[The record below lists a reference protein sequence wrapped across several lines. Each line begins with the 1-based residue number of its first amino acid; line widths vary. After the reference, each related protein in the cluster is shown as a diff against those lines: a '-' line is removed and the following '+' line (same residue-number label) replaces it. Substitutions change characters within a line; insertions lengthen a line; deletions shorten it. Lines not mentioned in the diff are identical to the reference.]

1 MIGCLKLRKNAKNVK
16 SHGLMEY
23 ANRVDNDEEVDK
35 EESSYSESSDDDM
48 DEV

>member
-1 MIGCLKLRKNAKNVK
+1 MHVK

-23 ANRVDNDEEVDK
+23 ANKVDNDEEVDE
-35 EESSYSESSDDDM
+35 EESSYSETSDDDM